1 MGREGEEDVP
11 KRRKKTQK
19 QSNTEQCAWR
29 RRRTGLLSLHCDR
42 RN

>member
-11 KRRKKTQK
+11 KGRKKTQK
-19 QSNTEQCAWR
+19 QSNIERCAWR
-29 RRRTGLLSLHCDR
+29 RRLMGLLSIHCDR